1 MPLKIANVS
10 KRYDDQWILRD
21 FTLEIADGEIFG
33 LLGANG
39 SGKSVVLRLLA
50 GSEKPNSGQ
59 ISFHETDVSDAAAAA
74 AAAAADKTPRLTL
87 VPTGDAN
94 QISWKNIFLS
104 TKTEQISEGER
115 QNSDFLNAL
124 EKAEKFL
131 LLDNPFACLDRRSRD
146 RALEILRQK
155 AKERKLTVI
164 LATNDFEDAF
174 LVCDR
179 VGVLS
184 GGAIAQTGTPRDLYQ
199 HPNSTAVAEM
209 LGRCNL
215 IAARRVTFNNQPF
228 TEFQTLAGEH
238 RIRADRVE
246 KSALG
251 AITDNVS
258 LMIRPEH
265 ISISFGASFPEDNLL
280 KAKIESV
287 QYCGPTTRVRLDA
300 DGLILEALVL
310 RLVGLNEGDECLVGL
325 PPDRILVLRD

>member
-1 MPLKIANVS
+1 MPLKIVNVS
-10 KRYDDQWILRD
+10 KRYNDKWVLRD

-59 ISFHETDVSDAAAAA
+59 IFFNETDVSAT
-74 AAAAADKTPRLTL
+74 AAAAADKARNFTL
-87 VPTGDAN
+87 VTADDAN

-104 TKTEQISEGER
+104 TKSEQISEGER
-115 QNSDFLNAL
+115 QNSDFSNAL
-124 EKAEKFL
+124 EKAEKVL
-131 LLDNPFACLDRRSRD
+131 LLDNPFACLDRRGRD
-146 RALEILRQK
+146 RALEVLRQK
-155 AKERKLTVI
+155 AQERSLTVI

-174 LVCDR
+174 LACDR

-184 GGAIAQTGTPRDLYQ
+184 GGAIAQTGTPRDLYE
-199 HPNSTAVAEM
+199 HPNSKAAAEM

-215 IAARRVTFNNQPF
+215 ICARRVTFNNQAV

-238 RIRADRVE
+238 RIRADRIE

-280 KAKIESV
+280 KAKIVSV

-325 PPDRILVLRD
+325 PPDRILVLKN